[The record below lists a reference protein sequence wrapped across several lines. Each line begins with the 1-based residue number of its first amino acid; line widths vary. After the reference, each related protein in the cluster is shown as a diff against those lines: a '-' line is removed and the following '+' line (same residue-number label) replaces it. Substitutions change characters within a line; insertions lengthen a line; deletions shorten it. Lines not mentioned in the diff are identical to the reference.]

1 MSVSSSRGGPT
12 CTARGGVPACFGDG
26 CGDGFGEALERCHR
40 EQEGDRDCDRAVSAV
55 ADIARAR
62 PTWPATRAA
71 AFLHARSPGATRCA
85 PRRGSAA
92 ACPAPTSALRASPN
106 GAATAVLQRTNL
118 GFQGEAR
125 GEKKRTDIGARH
137 AARRMRRGSVLVG
150 VLLPL
155 MLAAPARAFKF
166 VLPLRSALGAA
177 LLLPV

>member
-1 MSVSSSRGGPT
+1 MRG
-12 CTARGGVPACFGDG
+12 
-26 CGDGFGEALERCHR
+26 
-40 EQEGDRDCDRAVSAV
+40 
-55 ADIARAR
+55 ARAR
-62 PTWPATRAA
+62 RAV
-71 AFLHARSPGATRCA
+71 
-85 PRRGSAA
+85 RRGAA
-92 ACPAPTSALRASPN
+92 PLRRARRRHLLCGPPN

-118 GFQGEAR
+118 GIQGEAR
-125 GEKKRTDIGARH
+125 GEKKRTDIGARR